1 MFKYRLEPVLG
12 LKEKLEENK
21 KRELGLA
28 HQYYEEVKK
37 EQHQLVKEKE
47 RAYEEARN
55 QINEKVDVNQLKQ
68 LNHYAHYI
76 EKAIKLKTKELDL
89 AAKEVEQKRE
99 ELIEAV
105 KERKILGNLKEIH
118 LEEYKEEEKRIQ
130 NSIVDE
136 IVSYK
141 YSAGQK
147 E

>member
-1 MFKYRLEPVLG
+1 MFKYRLEPVLA

-28 HQYYEEVKK
+28 HQYYEKVNADKDK
-37 EQHQLVKEKE
+37 LVKAQEK
-47 RAYEEARN
+47 AYEEVRN
-55 QINEKVDVNQLKQ
+55 QANEKVNISQLKQ
-68 LNHYAHYI
+68 FHHYSHYI
-76 EKAIKLKTKELDL
+76 EKAIELKTKEIDL
-89 AAKEVEQKRE
+89 ATKEVEQKRE
-99 ELIEAV
+99 ALIEAV

-118 LEEYKEEEKRIQ
+118 LEAYKEEEKKKE
-130 NSIVDE
+130 NSVVDE